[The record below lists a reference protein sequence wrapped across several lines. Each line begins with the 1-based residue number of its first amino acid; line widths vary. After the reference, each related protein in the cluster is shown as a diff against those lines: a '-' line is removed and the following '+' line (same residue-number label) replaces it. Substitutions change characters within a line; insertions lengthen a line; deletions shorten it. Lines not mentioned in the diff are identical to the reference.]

1 MKKLSIIISTL
12 VIAISMVAPDG
23 VVKMDSAFL
32 RQLQERDSVLIGD
45 RLQYGAYLENVEE
58 GTEFSL
64 PEMSSSLS
72 DSVEVLT
79 QWYVDTVKVHKA
91 RKGEKASYNLELLME
106 LTSFE
111 EGKYDLPA
119 ISILRKDLSGD
130 IDTLLFDAMQMDV
143 RTMPVDTASYIP
155 HDIREQV
162 RYPLTFSE
170 VKPYIFSIW
179 LLAALLTLIIC
190 LILVRKRKDIVE
202 NKVKEAPHIVAL
214 RKLDAY
220 RGNKYWAPEK
230 QKQFYSG
237 VTDTLREYIA
247 ARYDFGA
254 QEMTT
259 AEIFYEL
266 KDKELTPEMYSE
278 LKDLFENSDF
288 VKFAKMTLPDEEN
301 VKVLPRAIRFVTETY
316 QLVLDDEAK
325 EAREEVKEN

>member
-12 VIAISMVAPDG
+12 VIAISMVVPDG

-170 VKPYIFSIW
+170 VKPYIFLIW